1 MPRTRSSSLEHPRLK
16 FTRPSR
22 HMTSRPSC
30 LMITRPPRLTTTRPP
45 RLMTPRPPRLRLGP
59 AIPMTRSSSLG
70 QALQNSKFLVPVDG
84 SQQTLFRSS
93 PAGTHRTLVRTYFQN
108 PASPS
113 SNFSTL
119 RSLWSLHPYPTH
131 EVHAPSPPR
140 FVVPVTLTS
149 HTHNHSMYGFPP
161 RAPGRQSRDSTRALT
176 RGPSAPAAAHSY
188 LSLASHRLGGMHDY
202 TALAPHDYTALA
214 PHDFTALA
222 PHES

>member
-1 MPRTRSSSLEHPRLK
+1 MPRAHNAKDSEFKLGTPASQVHTALAPHNLTALAESRL
-16 FTRPSR
+16 
-22 HMTSRPSC
+22 M
-30 LMITRPPRLTTTRPP
+30 TTRPP
-45 RLMTPRPPRLRLGP
+45 RLMTARPPRPCLGP

-70 QALQNSKFLVPVDG
+70 QALQNSKFLVPDDG
-84 SQQTLFRSS
+84 SQQTLFRLS

-131 EVHAPSPPR
+131 DVHAPSPPR
-140 FVVPVTLTS
+140 LVVPVTLTS
-149 HTHNHSMYGFPP
+149 HTHNHSIYGFPP

-202 TALAPHDYTALA
+202 TALAPHD
-214 PHDFTALA
+214 FTALA